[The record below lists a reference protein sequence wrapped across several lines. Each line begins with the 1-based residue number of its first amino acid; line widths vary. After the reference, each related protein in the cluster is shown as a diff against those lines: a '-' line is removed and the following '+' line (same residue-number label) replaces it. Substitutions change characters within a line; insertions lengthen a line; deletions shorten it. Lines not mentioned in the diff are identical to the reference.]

1 MRTALLILLA
11 FAAPAFA
18 STVWKWVDEQGVTHY
33 SDRPVPGATKVEVR
47 VGSSWDSTVPRSS
60 TATAPPSGS
69 PAAADTKYRN
79 FEIWRPENEQ
89 MFVNVG
95 GQVSVEI
102 RIDPALQPA
111 HTLNLYLDGK
121 LVEGFPDNTTSYA
134 LTDLP
139 RGAHQVIAT
148 VNELRGRRIQETA
161 PVTFTIRQ
169 ESAAQPPV
177 GPALRPPPKPRSS
190 GAANKLP
197 ARQPTYGT
205 LNGSPPAMNPATNMP
220 VVTKPAPKPSK
231 P

>member
-11 FAAPAFA
+11 FAVPAFA
-18 STVWKWVDEQGVTHY
+18 GTVWKWVDEQGVTHY

-47 VGSSWDSTVPRSS
+47 VGSSWDSTVPRGS
-60 TATAPPSGS
+60 TAAAPASES

-79 FEIWRPENEQ
+79 FGILSPENNQ
-89 MFVNVG
+89 ALVNVG
-95 GQVSVEI
+95 GQVLVEI
-102 RIDPALQPA
+102 GIDPELQPG
-111 HTLNLYLDGK
+111 HTLRLYLDGK
-121 LVEGFPDNTTSYA
+121 LVEGYPENATSYA
-134 LTDLP
+134 LKDLP

-148 VNELRGRRIQETA
+148 VNEPSGRRVQETA
-161 PVTFTIRQ
+161 QVTFTIRQ

-177 GPALRPPPKPRSS
+177 GPGLRPPPKPRSS
-190 GAANKLP
+190 GANKLP